1 MFSRVLV
8 ANRGEIAVR
17 VIRCCHELGIETI
30 CVYSEADRDSLAVRL
45 ADHPICIGPPPSARS
60 YLHIPSVIQAALLTG
75 AEAIHPGAGFLAE
88 DPKFAEICEQ
98 YGIVFIGPP
107 AKVLQAVGDKT
118 LAKRAMVEAGVP
130 VIPGTDDPLR
140 NSADAGRAAERIG
153 YPVMLKPAGGGGGKG
168 MRVARALA
176 ELERL
181 FPLSQS
187 EAAAS
192 FGNDGIYLER
202 YLERMRHIE
211 VQVLADGAGRVLAVG
226 DRNCS
231 AQRFHQKLVEEAQ
244 SPNLPDTA
252 RQAIWASAVR
262 GATAID
268 YCGAGTF
275 EFLVD
280 EANNHYFLEVN
291 KRIQVEHPV
300 TEAITGIDLVK
311 EQLRVAAGEPLRI
324 AQDEIDF
331 RGHAI
336 ECRINAEAARQNFK
350 AQTGTVSA
358 YLPPG
363 GPGVRVDSHLFAG
376 YVVPPFYDSLV
387 AKIICWGA
395 DRSEAL
401 ARLARSLDEC
411 VIEGVVTN
419 TDFQRW
425 LIGTPEFIDGTLTTE
440 FVTGAIQEG
449 RPFEEVEL
457 LHAHADHEERR

>member
-1 MFSRVLV
+1 MFSRLLI

-17 VIRCCHELGIETI
+17 VVRCCHELGIETI

-45 ADHPICIGPPPSARS
+45 ADHPICIGPAPSARS

-88 DPKFAEICEQ
+88 DAKFAEICEQ
-98 YGIVFIGPP
+98 YGIVFVGPSS
-107 AKVLQAVGDKT
+107 AVLKAVGEKT
-118 LAKRAMVEAGVP
+118 QAKRVMQEAGLP
-130 VIPGTDDPLR
+130 VIPGTEEPLR
-140 NSADAGRAAERIG
+140 SVAEAARAAERLC

-168 MRVARALA
+168 MRIANTSD

-211 VQVLADGAGRVLAVG
+211 VQILADGQGHILALG

-231 AQRFHQKLVEEAQ
+231 AQRFHQKLVEEAP
-244 SPNLPDTA
+244 SPNLSDVA

-262 GATAID
+262 GATAIN

-280 EANNHYFLEVN
+280 EWNNHYFLEIN

-311 EQLRVAAGEPLRI
+311 EQLRIADGEALRLT
-324 AQDEIDF
+324 QDEVVF

-336 ECRINAEAARQNFK
+336 ECRINAEDPSRKFQ
-350 AQTGTVSA
+350 AQTGRIVR

-376 YVVPPFYDSLV
+376 YVVPPFYDSLL
-387 AKIICWGA
+387 AKIIAWGA

-401 ARLARSLDEC
+401 ARLTRSLDEC
-411 VIEGVVTN
+411 WIDGVTTN
-419 TDFQRW
+419 IAFQRW
-425 LIGTPEFIDGTLTTE
+425 LLGTPQFIDGTLTTE
-440 FVTGAIQEG
+440 FVSQALLEG
-449 RPFEEVEL
+449 LPVDDAEPVV
-457 LHAHADHEERR
+457 EERAS

>member
-1 MFSRVLV
+1 VFSRLLI

-17 VIRCCHELGIETI
+17 VVRCCHELGIETI

-45 ADHPICIGPPPSARS
+45 ADHPICIGPAPSARS

-88 DPKFAEICEQ
+88 DAKFAEICEQ
-98 YGIVFIGPP
+98 YGIVFVGPSAAVLKAIGE
-107 AKVLQAVGDKT
+107 KT
-118 LAKRAMVEAGVP
+118 QAKRVMQEAGVP
-130 VIPGTDDPLR
+130 VIPGSEEPSR
-140 NSADAGRAAERIG
+140 SVVEAARAAELIG

-168 MRVARALA
+168 MRIANTPE

-181 FPLSQS
+181 FPVSQS

-192 FGNDGIYLER
+192 FGNDGVYLER

-211 VQVLADGAGRVLAVG
+211 VQILADGQGHILALG

-231 AQRFHQKLVEEAQ
+231 AQRFHQKLVEEAP
-244 SPNLPDTA
+244 SPNLPDAA
-252 RQAIWASAVR
+252 RRAIWASAVR
-262 GATAID
+262 GAAAID

-280 EANNHYFLEVN
+280 ERNDHYFLEVN

-300 TEAITGIDLVK
+300 TEAITGMDLVK
-311 EQLRVAAGEPLRI
+311 EQLRIADGEALRLT
-324 AQDEIDF
+324 QDEIVF

-336 ECRINAEAARQNFK
+336 ECRINAEDPSRKFQ
-350 AQTGTVSA
+350 AQTGRVTH

-363 GPGVRVDSHLFAG
+363 GPGIRVDSHLFAG

-387 AKIICWGA
+387 AKIIAWGA

-401 ARLARSLDEC
+401 ARLTRSLDEC
-411 VIEGVVTN
+411 WLEGVTTN
-419 TDFQRW
+419 IAFQRW
-425 LIGTPEFIDGTLTTE
+425 LLGTSQFIDGTLTTE
-440 FVTGAIQEG
+440 FVSQAILEG
-449 RPFEEVEL
+449 LPFVDAEPAL
-457 LHAHADHEERR
+457 EERAS

>member
-1 MFSRVLV
+1 
-8 ANRGEIAVR
+8 VR
-17 VIRCCHELGIETI
+17 IIRCCHELGIETI

-45 ADHPICIGPPPSARS
+45 ADHPICIGPAPSARS

-88 DPKFAEICEQ
+88 DAKFAEICEQ
-98 YGIVFIGPP
+98 YGIVFVGPSAAVLKAIGE
-107 AKVLQAVGDKT
+107 KT
-118 LAKRAMVEAGVP
+118 QAKRAMQEAGVP
-130 VIPGTDDPLR
+130 VIPGSDDPSR
-140 NSADAGRAAERIG
+140 SVTEASRAAEQIG

-168 MRVARALA
+168 MRIATTPE

-192 FGNDGIYLER
+192 FGNDGVYLER

-211 VQVLADGAGRVLAVG
+211 VQILADGHGHILALG

-231 AQRFHQKLVEEAQ
+231 AQRFHQKLVEEAP
-244 SPNLPDTA
+244 SPNVPDAA
-252 RQAIWASAVR
+252 RQALWASAVR
-262 GATAID
+262 GAAAIN
-268 YCGAGTF
+268 YSGAGTF

-280 EANNHYFLEVN
+280 EQNNHYFLEVN

-300 TEAITGIDLVK
+300 TEAITGMDLVK
-311 EQLRVAAGEPLRI
+311 EQLRIADGEALRLT
-324 AQDEIDF
+324 QDDVVF

-336 ECRINAEAARQNFK
+336 ECRINAEDPSRKFQ
-350 AQTGTVSA
+350 AQTGRVTR

-363 GPGVRVDSHLFAG
+363 GPGIRVDSHLFAG

-387 AKIICWGA
+387 AKIIAWGA

-401 ARLARSLDEC
+401 ARLTRSLDEC
-411 VIEGVVTN
+411 WIEGVTTN
-419 TDFQRW
+419 IAFQRW
-425 LIGTPEFIDGTLTTE
+425 LLGTPQFIDGTLTTE
-440 FVTGAIQEG
+440 FVSQAILEG
-449 RPFEEVEL
+449 LPF
-457 LHAHADHEERR
+457 HDADLALEERAS

>member
-1 MFSRVLV
+1 VFSRLLV

-17 VIRCCHELGIETI
+17 IVRCCHELGIETI

-45 ADHPICIGPPPSARS
+45 ADHPICIGPAPSARS

-88 DPKFAEICEQ
+88 DAKFAEICEQ

-107 AKVLQAVGDKT
+107 AAVLKAIGEKT
-118 LAKRAMVEAGVP
+118 QAKRAMQAAGVP
-130 VIPGTDDPLR
+130 VIPGTEEPLR
-140 NSADAGRAAERIG
+140 RVIDAARAAGQIG

-168 MRVARALA
+168 MRIARTPT

-192 FGNDGIYLER
+192 FSNDGIYLER

-211 VQVLADGAGRVLAVG
+211 VQILADSHGHILALG
-226 DRNCS
+226 ERNCS
-231 AQRFHQKLVEEAQ
+231 AQRFHQKLIEEAP
-244 SPNLPDTA
+244 SPGLSETA
-252 RQAIWASAVR
+252 RQALWASAVC
-262 GATAID
+262 GARAIN
-268 YCGAGTF
+268 YCGAGTM

-280 EANNHYFLEVN
+280 EQDNHFFLEIN

-311 EQLRVAAGEPLRI
+311 EQLRIADGDVLRLTQDDIVA
-324 AQDEIDF
+324 

-336 ECRINAEAARQNFK
+336 ECRINAEDPSQRFK
-350 AQTGTVSA
+350 AQTGTITSF
-358 YLPPG
+358 LPPG
-363 GPGVRVDSHLFAG
+363 GPGIRVDSHLFAG
-376 YVVPPFYDSLV
+376 YVVPPFYDSLL
-387 AKIICWGA
+387 AKIIAWGT

-401 ARLARSLDEC
+401 ARLVRSLDEC
-411 VIEGVVTN
+411 WIEGVTTN
-419 TDFQRW
+419 IAFQRW
-425 LIGTPEFIDGTLTTE
+425 LLGTTPFGDGTLTTE
-440 FVTGAIQEG
+440 FVSQSLLEG
-449 RPFEEVEL
+449 VPFGRSEAVDE
-457 LHAHADHEERR
+457 A

>member
-1 MFSRVLV
+1 LLI

-17 VIRCCHELGIETI
+17 IIRCCHELGIETI

-45 ADHPICIGPPPSARS
+45 ADHPICIGPAPSARS

-88 DPKFAEICEQ
+88 DAKFAEICEQ
-98 YGIVFIGPP
+98 YGIVFVGPSAAVLKAIGE
-107 AKVLQAVGDKT
+107 KT
-118 LAKRAMVEAGVP
+118 QAKRAMQEAGVP
-130 VIPGTDDPLR
+130 VIPGSDDPSR
-140 NSADAGRAAERIG
+140 SVTEASRAAEQIG

-168 MRVARALA
+168 MRIATTPE

-192 FGNDGIYLER
+192 FGNDGVYLER

-211 VQVLADGAGRVLAVG
+211 VQILADGHGHILALG

-231 AQRFHQKLVEEAQ
+231 AQRFHQKLVEEAP
-244 SPNLPDTA
+244 SPNVPDAA
-252 RQAIWASAVR
+252 RQALWASAVR
-262 GATAID
+262 GAAAIN
-268 YCGAGTF
+268 YSGAGTF

-280 EANNHYFLEVN
+280 EQNNHYFLEVN

-300 TEAITGIDLVK
+300 TEAITGMDLVK
-311 EQLRVAAGEPLRI
+311 EQLRIADGEALRLT
-324 AQDEIDF
+324 QDDVVF

-336 ECRINAEAARQNFK
+336 ECRINAEDPSRKFQ
-350 AQTGTVSA
+350 AQTGRVTR

-363 GPGVRVDSHLFAG
+363 GPGIRVDSHLFAG

-387 AKIICWGA
+387 AKIIAWGA

-401 ARLARSLDEC
+401 ARLTRSLDEC
-411 VIEGVVTN
+411 WIEGVTTN
-419 TDFQRW
+419 IAFQRW
-425 LIGTPEFIDGTLTTE
+425 LLGTPQFIDGTLTTE
-440 FVTGAIQEG
+440 FVSQAILESL
-449 RPFEEVEL
+449 PF
-457 LHAHADHEERR
+457 HDADLALEERAS

>member
-1 MFSRVLV
+1 LLI

-17 VIRCCHELGIETI
+17 IIRCCHELGIETI

-45 ADHPICIGPPPSARS
+45 ADHPICIGPAPSARS

-88 DPKFAEICEQ
+88 DAKFAEICEQ
-98 YGIVFIGPP
+98 YGIVFVGPSAAVLKAIGE
-107 AKVLQAVGDKT
+107 KT
-118 LAKRAMVEAGVP
+118 QAKRAMQEAGVP
-130 VIPGTDDPLR
+130 VIPGSDDPSR
-140 NSADAGRAAERIG
+140 SVTEASRAAEQIG

-168 MRVARALA
+168 MRIATTPE

-192 FGNDGIYLER
+192 FGNDGVYLER

-211 VQVLADGAGRVLAVG
+211 VQILADGHGHILALG

-231 AQRFHQKLVEEAQ
+231 AQRFHQKLVEEAP
-244 SPNLPDTA
+244 SPNVPDAA
-252 RQAIWASAVR
+252 RQALWASAVR
-262 GATAID
+262 GAAAIN
-268 YCGAGTF
+268 YSGAGTF

-280 EANNHYFLEVN
+280 EQNNHYFLEVN

-300 TEAITGIDLVK
+300 TEAITGMDLVK
-311 EQLRVAAGEPLRI
+311 EQLRIADGEALRLT
-324 AQDEIDF
+324 QDDVVF

-336 ECRINAEAARQNFK
+336 ECRINAEDPSRKFQ
-350 AQTGTVSA
+350 AQTGRVTR

-363 GPGVRVDSHLFAG
+363 GPGIRVDSHLFAG

-387 AKIICWGA
+387 AKIIAWGA

-401 ARLARSLDEC
+401 ARLTRSLDEC
-411 VIEGVVTN
+411 WIEGVTTN
-419 TDFQRW
+419 IAFQRW
-425 LIGTPEFIDGTLTTE
+425 LLGTPQFIDGTLTTE
-440 FVTGAIQEG
+440 FVSQAILEG
-449 RPFEEVEL
+449 LPF
-457 LHAHADHEERR
+457 HDADLALEERAS

>member
-1 MFSRVLV
+1 MFSRLLI

-17 VIRCCHELGIETI
+17 IVRCCHELGIETI

-45 ADHPICIGPPPSARS
+45 ADHPICIGPAPSARS

-88 DPKFAEICEQ
+88 DARFAEICEQ
-98 YGIVFIGPP
+98 YGIVFVGPP
-107 AKVLQAVGDKT
+107 AAVLKAVGDKT
-118 LAKRAMVEAGVP
+118 QAKQAMQEAGVP
-130 VIPGTDDPLR
+130 VIPGSEEPLR
-140 NSADAGRAAERIG
+140 SVPDAARAAAHIG

-168 MRVARALA
+168 MRIARTPV

-181 FPLSQS
+181 FPLSQG

-192 FGNDGIYLER
+192 FSNDGIYLER

-211 VQVLADGAGRVLAVG
+211 VQILADGQGHVLALG

-231 AQRFHQKLVEEAQ
+231 AQRFHQKLVEEAP
-244 SPNLPDTA
+244 SPNLPEEA

-262 GATAID
+262 GARAIH
-268 YCGAGTF
+268 YSGAGTF

-280 EANNHYFLEVN
+280 EQNDHYFLEIN

-300 TEAITGIDLVK
+300 TEAITGLDLVK
-311 EQLRVAAGEPLRI
+311 EQLRIADGEALRLT
-324 AQDEIDF
+324 QDEVVF

-336 ECRINAEAARQNFK
+336 ECRINAEDPSQKFK
-350 AQTGTVSA
+350 AQTGIITS

-363 GPGVRVDSHLFAG
+363 GPGIRVDSHLFTG

-387 AKIICWGA
+387 AKIIAWGA

-401 ARLARSLDEC
+401 ARLVRSLDEC
-411 VIEGVVTN
+411 WIEGVTTN
-419 TDFQRW
+419 MAFQRW
-425 LIGTPEFIDGTLTTE
+425 LLGTPQFVAGTLTTD
-440 FVTGAIQEG
+440 FVSAALLEGLPFG
-449 RPFEEVEL
+449 RPDS
-457 LHAHADHEERR
+457 ADEERAS